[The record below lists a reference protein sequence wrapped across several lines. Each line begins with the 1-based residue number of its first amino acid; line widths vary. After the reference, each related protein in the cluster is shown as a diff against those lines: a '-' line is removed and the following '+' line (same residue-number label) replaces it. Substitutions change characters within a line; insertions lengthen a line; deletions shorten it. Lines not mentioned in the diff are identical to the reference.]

1 MEKVG
6 VRELRLHLSRYLKG
20 VKQGRQLLITERGK
34 VIARIVPVE
43 GAGKEEGVK
52 AVLLHLADKGYVTL
66 PQRWE
71 KPRGK
76 PMRVCVQGTPFSDA
90 VIEDRR

>member
-6 VRELRLHLSRYLKG
+6 VRELRLNLSRYLRG
-20 VKQGRQLLITERGK
+20 VKQGKQLLVTDRGRA
-34 VIARIVPVE
+34 IAKIVPVE
-43 GAGKEEGVK
+43 ESERGEGLRSVF
-52 AVLLHLADKGYVTL
+52 LRLADKGYVIL
-66 PQRWE
+66 PQQWG

-76 PMRVCVQGTPFSDA
+76 PVRVRVRGTPFSDA

>member
-43 GAGKEEGVK
+43 RAENGGEVK
-52 AVLLHLADKGYVTL
+52 AALLQLADKGYVTL
-66 PQRWE
+66 PQQWK
-71 KPRGK
+71 KPGGK
-76 PMRVCVQGTPFSDA
+76 PVRVRVQGTPFSDA